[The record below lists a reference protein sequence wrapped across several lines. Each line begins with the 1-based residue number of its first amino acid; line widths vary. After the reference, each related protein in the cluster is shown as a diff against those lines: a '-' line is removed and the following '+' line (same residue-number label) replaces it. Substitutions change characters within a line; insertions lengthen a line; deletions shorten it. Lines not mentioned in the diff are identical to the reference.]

1 MCGSRCYTSNNGRS
15 WARNFGRLTS
25 IIDLS
30 KRTSSFSSGNFSC
43 DMLNTGRERGW
54 TLNKRFA
61 CAVTFPGSPGDSGIQ
76 PHCLCSFF
84 TITVICNSDL
94 RGLEHAFVSR
104 SNFKMEKECGLG
116 CDGAK
121 IAVKMTQAYSFLKTA
136 EMTQADTIQIWQN
149 EKSEWELSRSG
160 SSPAYFSCVRFDFCG
175 FDIPGFLLSH
185 NRHFKMNNG
194 HIPVKYKSSP
204 LSWVLVLFYVEIFS
218 YLSQRLHSTRK
229 FTP

>member
-1 MCGSRCYTSNNGRS
+1 MCGPRCCTSNNGRS

-25 IIDLS
+25 IIDLNN
-30 KRTSSFSSGNFSC
+30 RISSFSSGNFSC
-43 DMLNTGRERGW
+43 DILNTGRERDL

-61 CAVTFPGSPGDSGIQ
+61 CAVTCLGSPGESGIQ

-104 SNFKMEKECGLG
+104 SNFKMAKECGLG

-121 IAVKMTQAYSFLKTA
+121 IAVKMTQAYSFLRTA

-160 SSPAYFSCVRFDFCG
+160 SSSAYFSCVTSN
-175 FDIPGFLLSH
+175 FLWLCYS
-185 NRHFKMNNG
+185 R
-194 HIPVKYKSSP
+194 ILIVTQQTY
-204 LSWVLVLFYVEIFS
+204 
-218 YLSQRLHSTRK
+218 
-229 FTP
+229 